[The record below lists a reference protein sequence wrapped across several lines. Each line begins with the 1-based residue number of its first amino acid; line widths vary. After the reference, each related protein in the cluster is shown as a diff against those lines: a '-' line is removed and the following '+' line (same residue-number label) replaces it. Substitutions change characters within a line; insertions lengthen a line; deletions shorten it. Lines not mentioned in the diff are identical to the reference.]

1 MSESELTQ
9 TKNEIDELKAQITKL
24 TALNNIALKLGTT
37 LDFESFLDELI
48 TSIAEFVH
56 CDRVLILIP
65 DDQQTALEFGACN
78 FKLMPEEKQA
88 DLEHLRLTTYQPDED
103 SIVHSWLNGQT
114 VYVSSTDTASH
125 SSIERIAEILNSKQF
140 ISAPLHGQDRIAG
153 VVIVDNASID
163 TPLTKTH
170 QEALE
175 VITHSVGIALQNA
188 GLHRKTVLDL
198 AGNMREMHI
207 LRQIDR
213 ELNDTID
220 LNHVFEMTLDWTLR
234 FTSAQAASL
243 ALYDQDTD
251 QLRFLVEYGYEFP
264 SEQLQQIRQE
274 YGAGIT
280 HRVARS
286 GRPEVVPDVAMDKDF
301 VRLSASTRSQLSMPV
316 LREDRVVAVITL
328 ESKRLNGFNDNHLDF
343 VEKLAT
349 RAGVAIDNAR
359 LYAESIREREKL
371 SHILNNTADVVI
383 VVGGDERIILIN
395 QSALAALRL
404 YPNENYVGQLA
415 AQVFDGTQ
423 LLDVFRRATQLG
435 ENITREIITP
445 NERTFHANLR
455 YFAEIGWIIV
465 MHDITPFKEMD
476 KLKSELVATVSHDL
490 KQPLSVMNG
499 YIELMT
505 MQQAITPQGMNSA
518 NMIRRAVSNMRQ
530 LIDDLLDL
538 TKIESG
544 IKLDLQPIEIH
555 AIIAECMD
563 QVRPTAQSKAMSITN
578 DISDT
583 TPPVLADRARLR
595 QILVNLIGNA
605 VKYTPPEG
613 WVKVYAETRNDSIRI
628 AIQDGGLGISPED
641 QMHIFDRFYRVRR
654 PETDS
659 IEGTGLGLAIV
670 KSLVDAHN
678 GQIGVESKLGEGSTF
693 FLTLPLAHVEQMNG
707 T

>member
-1 MSESELTQ
+1 MIEIQSQLESENMQ
-9 TKNEIDELKAQITKL
+9 LKDQMERLRAINK
-24 TALNNIALKLGTT
+24 IALKLDTT
-37 LDFESFLDELI
+37 LDFQSFLDELLS
-48 TSIAEFVH
+48 SIAQFVH
-56 CDRVLILIP
+56 CDRVLLLIT
-65 DDQQTALEFGACN
+65 DDQQTALEFGDSN
-78 FKLMPEEKQA
+78 FHLMPEEKHI
-88 DLEHLRLTTYQPDED
+88 DLKQLRLALYQPDED
-103 SIVHSWLNGQT
+103 SIVAAWLQGRT
-114 VYVSSTDTASH
+114 VLTTPDLINQQVSFK
-125 SSIERIAEILNSKQF
+125 RFAEILGSQHF
-140 ISAPLHGQDRIAG
+140 LSSPLQIQDRMVGAI
-153 VVIVDNASID
+153 IVDNQPSQKALGQD
-163 TPLTKTH
+163 H

-175 VITHSVGIALQNA
+175 LIARSIAVALQNA
-188 GLHRKTVLDL
+188 RQHRKTVLEL

-220 LNHVFEMTLDWTLR
+220 LNRVFEMTLDWTLR
-234 FTSAQAASL
+234 FTNAQAASL
-243 ALYDQDTD
+243 ALYDQDSD
-251 QLRFLVEYGYEFP
+251 QLRFLVEYGYDVLP
-264 SEQLQQIRQE
+264 DQLNQIRQE

-286 GRPEVVPDVAMDKDF
+286 GRAEVVPDTSMDSDY
-301 VRLSASTRSQLSMPV
+301 VRLSGNTRSLLSVPV

-328 ESKRLNGFNDNHLDF
+328 ESKKLNGFSDSHLDF

-359 LYAESIREREKL
+359 LYAESVREGAKL
-371 SHILNNTADVVI
+371 SNILNNTADIVMVI
-383 VVGGDERIILIN
+383 GDDDRIMLIN
-395 QSALAALRL
+395 QAALAALRL
-404 YPNENYVGQLA
+404 YPNENYVGRLVS
-415 AQVFDGTQ
+415 QVFEDTPLQ
-423 LLDVFRRATQLG
+423 DVFQRAKQLG
-435 ENITREIITP
+435 ENITREIMTP
-445 NERTFHANLR
+445 AERIFHTSLR
-455 YFAEIGWIIV
+455 YFAHIGWIVV

-505 MQQAITPQGMNSA
+505 MQQAITPQGMNSV
-518 NMIRRAVSNMRQ
+518 NMIRRAVTNMRQ

-544 IKLDLQPIEIH
+544 IKLDLQPVDITPIVLDCIE
-555 AIIAECMD
+555 
-563 QVRPTAQSKAMSITN
+563 QVRPAAQSKSMTLLNELPAGLPSA
-578 DISDT
+578 
-583 TPPVLADRARLR
+583 VADRARLR
-595 QILVNLIGNA
+595 QILINLIGNA

-613 WVKVYAETRNDSIRI
+613 WVKIAAEVRTDNLRI
-628 AIQDGGLGISPED
+628 TVQDNGLGISPED

-670 KSLVDAHN
+670 KSLVEAHN

-693 FLTLPLAHVEQMNG
+693 YLILPLAPV